1 MLKSQSRYRWLVL
14 AIFFLFVLLHQAD
27 KLLIS
32 PLTTP
37 IMDTFG
43 INEAQM
49 GAVSSL
55 AIIVAAVLYPV
66 WGYLYDRFA
75 RSRLLALASFIWG
88 STTWLNALAPNYGLF
103 LATRASTGIDDSSYP
118 GLYSLL
124 SDYFGPRIRGKVYG
138 LLQLAQPLGF
148 MGGTLLA
155 TLLGGALG
163 WRSVFFIT
171 GSAGIV
177 VAGLI
182 FVSIREP
189 TRGQSEPELA
199 GLDDLSVQHI
209 DKKVALGLL
218 HNRSY
223 LLLAAQGFFG
233 VFPWQVL
240 TFWFFRY
247 LETERHFT
255 SDQAML
261 AMMVGVVTLAAGY
274 FVGGSLGDFF
284 FRRTPRGRVLTSMV
298 GVLAG
303 CVFLALTL
311 SVPAENLTLFLMF
324 LPFAGMTM
332 SMASPNVLATV
343 HDVTEPEVRGT
354 AQAMLNFAENI
365 GSALAPWLAGV
376 IAVHYSLQVAILGIS
391 VSTWLACALLFGA
404 TAVFIPRDIERL
416 REAMK
421 RRARE
426 ERAAE
431 PVAGVL
437 PAEPGIAP

>member
-1 MLKSQSRYRWLVL
+1 VTKSQSRYRWFVL
-14 AIFFLFVLLHQAD
+14 AVFFVFVLLHQAD
-27 KLLIS
+27 KLLIG

-37 IMDTFG
+37 IMESFG

-55 AIIVAAVLYPV
+55 AIVVAALLYPL
-66 WGYLYDRFA
+66 WGYLYDRYA

-88 STTWLNALAPNYGLF
+88 STTWLNALAPTYGLF
-103 LATRASTGIDDSSYP
+103 MLTRASTGIDDSSYP

-138 LLQLAQPLGF
+138 LLQIAQPLGF

-155 TLLGGALG
+155 TMLGGALG

-177 VAGLI
+177 VAFLI

-189 TRGQSEPELA
+189 KRGQSEPELA
-199 GLDDLSVQHI
+199 GMEELSIHHI
-209 DKKVALGLL
+209 DKKVAIGLL

-247 LETERHFT
+247 LETERDYT
-255 SDQAML
+255 PDQAMM
-261 AMMVGVVTLAAGY
+261 AMMVGILALAAGY
-274 FVGGSLGDFF
+274 FIGGSLGDFF
-284 FRRTPRGRVLTSMV
+284 FRRTPRGRVLTSMG

-311 SVPAENLTLFLMF
+311 SVPAANMTLFLTL
-324 LPFAGMTM
+324 LPFAGITM

-376 IAVHYSLQVAILGIS
+376 IAVRYSLQVAILGIS
-391 VSTWLACALLFGA
+391 VTTWLACALLFGA
-404 TAVFIPRDIERL
+404 TALFIPQDINRL
-416 REAMK
+416 REEMR
-421 RRARE
+421 RRASQ
-426 ERAAE
+426 
-431 PVAGVL
+431 G
-437 PAEPGIAP
+437 

>member
-1 MLKSQSRYRWLVL
+1 MRLV
-14 AIFFLFVLLHQAD
+14 
-27 KLLIS
+27 
-32 PLTTP
+32 
-37 IMDTFG
+37 G
-43 INEAQM
+43 
-49 GAVSSL
+49 
-55 AIIVAAVLYPV
+55 AVLYPV
-66 WGYLYDRFA
+66 WGYLYDRYA

-88 STTWLNALAPNYGLF
+88 STTWLSALAPTFGLF
-103 LATRASTGIDDSSYP
+103 MVTRASTGIDDSSYP

-163 WRSVFFIT
+163 WRSVFYIT

-177 VAGLI
+177 VALLI
-182 FVSIREP
+182 LVSIREP
-189 TRGQSEPELA
+189 RRGQSEPELA
-199 GLDDLSVQHI
+199 GLDELSTHHI
-209 DKKVALGLL
+209 DKKVAIGLL

-247 LETERHFT
+247 LETERRYT
-255 SDQAML
+255 SGQAML
-261 AMMVGVVTLAAGY
+261 AMMVGIVALASGY
-274 FVGGSLGDFF
+274 FVGGSLGDMF

-311 SVPAENLTLFLMF
+311 SVPAENLTLFLVL

-365 GSALAPWLAGV
+365 GSALAPWLGGV
-376 IAVHYSLQVAILGIS
+376 IAVHYSLEVAILGIS
-391 VSTWLACALLFGA
+391 VTTWLACALLFGA
-404 TAVFIPRDIERL
+404 TAIFIPQDIKRL
-416 REAMK
+416 REEMK
-421 RRARE
+421 RRAAQE
-426 ERAAE
+426 QALI
-431 PVAGVL
+431 AG
-437 PAEPGIAP
+437 PETRPIEPGVFPYS

>member
-1 MLKSQSRYRWLVL
+1 MAESKSRYRWFVV
-14 AIFFLFVLLHQAD
+14 AVFFLFVLLHQAD

-37 IMDTFG
+37 IMETFG

-55 AIIVAAVLYPV
+55 AIVVAAVLYPL
-66 WGYLYDRFA
+66 WGYLYDRFT

-88 STTWLNALAPNYGLF
+88 STTWLNALAPNYNVF
-103 LATRASTGIDDSSYP
+103 LMTRASTGIDDSSYP

-148 MGGTLLA
+148 MAGTLLA
-155 TLLGGALG
+155 TMLGGALG
-163 WRSVFFIT
+163 WRNVFFIT
-171 GSAGIV
+171 GSAGIF
-177 VAGLI
+177 VALLI
-182 FVSIREP
+182 FAGVREP
-189 TRGQSEPELA
+189 RRGQSEPELA
-199 GLDDLSVQHI
+199 GLEDLSIQHI
-209 DKKVALGLL
+209 DKQVALGLL

-247 LETERHFT
+247 LETERNYT
-255 SDQAML
+255 SNQAML
-261 AMMVGVVTLAAGY
+261 VMMVGIVTLAAGY
-274 FVGGSLGDFF
+274 FLGGTLGDFF
-284 FRRTPRGRVLTSMV
+284 FRRTPRGRVLTSLV

-303 CVFLALTL
+303 AVFLILTL
-311 SVPAENLTLFLMF
+311 NVPTGNLTLFLLL
-324 LPFAGMTM
+324 LPFTCIPM
-332 SMASPNVLATV
+332 SMASPNVVATV

-354 AQAMLNFAENI
+354 AQAMLNFSENI

-376 IAVHYSLQVAILGIS
+376 IAVQTSLQVAILSIS

-404 TAVFIPRDIERL
+404 TAVFIPGDVERL
-416 REAMK
+416 REEM
-421 RRARE
+421 RLRAPRE
-426 ERAAE
+426 QALE
-431 PVAGVL
+431 PGGDLL
-437 PAEPGIAP
+437 PAAPEAAS